1 MGEDSVEMSC
11 SLVALGY
18 FFSPAGLHLQV
29 KNVQLSLIGLQRQSV
44 SQSFMFGI
52 TGPPTVGAKMKW
64 QRMSQ
69 NPRRQDFKE
78 QVCSEVSEILK
89 VMNTFRLFSKSLWVF
104 VAVTLMLLYVVSQS
118 RNVWVTG
125 VLRSLSSSN
134 VNLVSC
140 RTLLNGIP
148 NCKWSTTL
156 WNYLNKALRDYPGT

>member
-18 FFSPAGLHLQV
+18 FFSPAGLHVQV
-29 KNVQLSLIGLQRQSV
+29 KHFQRSLIGPQRQSV
-44 SQSFMFGI
+44 SESFMFGI
-52 TGPPTVGAKMKW
+52 TGPPTVGAKRKW
-64 QRMSQ
+64 QRTAQ

-78 QVCSEVSEILK
+78 QVCGEVSEILK

-140 RTLLNGIP
+140 RTLWNGIP